1 MGEIDVQRSAATS
14 QISHV
19 RPQSRTNG
27 FAYDRHKERMF
38 GTSHNGMASGFLL
51 VLRPLHKM
59 IESLGEHSS
68 TNTRSGLLRSRVI
81 HFLEHTGNS
90 QQIGRLEA
98 TQIGKQM
105 LGSGQI
111 ADHPLPANRN
121 ILNIASEAVRQRQEQ
136 HQTIRLI

>member
-1 MGEIDVQRSAATS
+1 
-14 QISHV
+14 
-19 RPQSRTNG
+19 
-27 FAYDRHKERMF
+27 
-38 GTSHNGMASGFLL
+38 
-51 VLRPLHKM
+51 M

>member
-1 MGEIDVQRSAATS
+1 
-14 QISHV
+14 
-19 RPQSRTNG
+19 
-27 FAYDRHKERMF
+27 
-38 GTSHNGMASGFLL
+38 MASGFLL

-90 QQIGRLEA
+90 QQIVGLKLRRSASRCLA
-98 TQIGKQM
+98 P
-105 LGSGQI
+105 QI